1 VSLRVT
7 VDNKTDLWLTV
18 ATGIPE
24 GTVKRRSVA
33 LFAVEAVGV
42 LNRG

>member
-1 VSLRVT
+1 

-24 GTVKRRSVA
+24 GTVKRRSIA
-33 LFAVEAVGV
+33 LFAA
-42 LNRG
+42 